1 MQSFLTKHEDAVT
14 GALSCFDRVVFKGYL
29 SIGWPKAFEQLIT
42 RQGLLIKDF
51 GRFVKEHSNRVQ
63 KYAEALAQEMGRPYI
78 YLKGRQRKDDLAR
91 EIATR
96 DGIKE
101 GLICVLRTLELSRTF
116 KMVRSKGRPALAS
129 TKRKCLCIYYYLIHR
144 ELGPISVRIQTWFP
158 CMVQVCLNG
167 HEWLARKLDRQG
179 IGYRRLGNTFLE
191 IENVERAQRIS
202 DRFTRQNWPRILQ
215 TLARWV
221 NPLLGDLLR
230 GHTYYWVTDQA
241 EYATDVMFRDLAS
254 LRDLYSK
261 LLGHATWCFSAEDVL
276 TFLGRKLTGNFRGEV
291 LNDYKKRQ
299 PGARVKHRMKE
310 NWIKMYD
317 KEGRVLRI
325 ETVINRPS
333 EFKVRRRGKRQGKEV
348 LGWFPMAKGVA
359 NLPRYMEV
367 SRAAN
372 SRYLDALSA
381 VDDPRRGYQDLQ
393 RVANPVRVNGRSHRG
408 FNPVS
413 PEHLHLFRCILRG
426 EHLINGFRNRDIRER
441 LLSNPRS
448 RQDRRR
454 QSARISRILKRLH
467 VRGLIAK
474 IPRSRR
480 WRITA
485 YGHATLSAAINLRDQ
500 LLQYQTLQEA
510 A

>member
-1 MQSFLTKHEDAVT
+1 MQSFLTNHEDVVT
-14 GALSCFDRVVFKGYL
+14 GALSCFDRVVFKGHL
-29 SIGWPKAFEQLIT
+29 SIGWPKAFEELIT
-42 RQGLLIKDF
+42 GQGLLIKDF
-51 GRFVKEHSNRVQ
+51 RRFVLGHSNRI
-63 KYAEALAQEMGRPYI
+63 KAHAETTARQMGRPYK
-78 YLKGRQRKDDLAR
+78 YLKGRERKEDLVR
-91 EIATR
+91 EIAER
-96 DGIKE
+96 DGIEE
-101 GLICVLRTLELSRTF
+101 GLICVLSAVELSRTF
-116 KMVRSKGRPALAS
+116 KMVLGKGRPALAS

-158 CMVQVCLNG
+158 CMIQVCLNG

-179 IGYRRLGNTFLE
+179 IGYRRLDNVFLE
-191 IENVERAQRIS
+191 IDDVKRAQRIS
-202 DRFTRQNWPRILQ
+202 DRFGRQKWPRIFQ
-215 TLARWV
+215 ALARWV
-221 NPLLGDLLR
+221 NPLLADLLK

-241 EYATDVMFRDLAS
+241 EYATDVMFQDLAS

-261 LLGHATWCFSAEDVL
+261 LLEHATRSFSAEDVL
-276 TFLGRKLTGNFRGEV
+276 LFLGRKLTGNFKGEV

-325 ETVINRPS
+325 ETVINRPR

-348 LGWFPMAKGVA
+348 MGWFPMAKGVA
-359 NLPRYMEV
+359 NLSRYMEV

-372 SRYLDALSA
+372 SRYLDALSV

-393 RVANPVRVNGRSHRG
+393 RVAKPVRVNGRSHRG

-413 PEHLHLFRCILRG
+413 PEDLHLFRCILRG
-426 EHLINGFRNRDIRER
+426 EHLINGFRNRDIRQR
-441 LLSNPRS
+441 LLARPRT
-448 RQDRRR
+448 RRDRHR

-467 VRGLIAK
+467 VHGLVSK

-500 LLQYQTLQEA
+500 LLEYQTLQEA